1 MVHAQYNTPIGLY
14 SADNIA
20 HTYSTQTAGIQK
32 EMAKYENGSFQLIIN
47 AIPALPENNERNCI
61 CHYVDEGVM
70 IADEFRLVLLVFY
83 QYLVYSV
90 INKFKD
96 FMNANTNWWQNIPPG
111 VCSPASVRKA
121 KQPVSYTLNNHLQ

>member
-61 CHYVDEGVM
+61 CNYVDEGVM

-96 FMNANTNWWQNIPPG
+96 FMNANTN
-111 VCSPASVRKA
+111 
-121 KQPVSYTLNNHLQ
+121 

>member
-32 EMAKYENGSFQLIIN
+32 EMAKYENGSFQLIIS

-96 FMNANTNWWQNIPPG
+96 FMNANTN
-111 VCSPASVRKA
+111 
-121 KQPVSYTLNNHLQ
+121 